1 MKPAEQ
7 LLTGRRLVLELARLG
22 VGQWTPDAVRQWI
35 REEPP
40 CPIAQQAARG
50 QPHRYALAD
59 VLAWLLARARSEK
72 AKGFAGEA
80 EQTQALESA
89 LAKCTAAPTP
99 AAPAP
104 AAPPVSPA
112 KPDPFKDPR
121 NWKAHEEARL
131 AKLKADELEGQLVP
145 VEDLQRAL
153 DAQAQAFAGALDALE
168 ARLALVLDDN
178 RDKRA
183 AQLREQF
190 AGTRNTLV
198 LAADLSALGG
208 EGARP

>member
-40 CPIAQQAARG
+40 CPIAQQAGRG
-50 QPHRYALAD
+50 QPHRYALAA

-80 EQTQALESA
+80 EQTQALEAA
-89 LAKCTAAPTP
+89 LARCSSPSTP
-99 AAPAP
+99 PAP
-104 AAPPVSPA
+104 VAPPVSPA

-131 AKLKADELEGQLVP
+131 AKLKADEMEGMLIP
-145 VEDLQRAL
+145 AEDLQRAL

-168 ARLALVLDDN
+168 ARLALVLDDD
-178 RDKRA
+178 RAKRA
-183 AQLREQF
+183 EQLREQF
-190 AGTRNTLV
+190 SGTRNTLV

-208 EGARP
+208 EGAGA